1 LILVFMV
8 CQCNVYVIPRS
19 LGRKDLGYKGYE
31 PHAIANFVALL
42 VLLCLLELYLFSFS
56 VSSAVDLF
64 PACLRFSNMN
74 TFAVDSF
81 PACLRFSNMN
91 TFAVDSLPASFPS
104 RLMDPCVVAFSPA
117 WFPRSVLG
125 LRRFCYLL
133 AMYFPQTLFTS
144 LSTFSWN
151 VPPRGDALRHQ
162 SVQMATLS
170 NESDLDAQQ
179 YLADNAGSSLPD
191 HQSAASSSDPS
202 SLFPSDLRLMASF
215 YALPPIPC
223 LSSATTLW
231 IFLCILETLLLIC
244 CFLRGC
250 FKLCVCQAAWSG
262 SFRYLQNSFHGA
274 CFLLA
279 FLVWCCLQLC
289 PLVDTLRGCSVLT
302 DGG

>member
-1 LILVFMV
+1 
-8 CQCNVYVIPRS
+8 
-19 LGRKDLGYKGYE
+19 
-31 PHAIANFVALL
+31 
-42 VLLCLLELYLFSFS
+42 
-56 VSSAVDLF
+56 
-64 PACLRFSNMN
+64 
-74 TFAVDSF
+74 
-81 PACLRFSNMN
+81 MN

-231 IFLCILETLLLIC
+231 IFCASYVVASSYVYARQLGLGPFVIFRTRFMGLVSYLL
-244 CFLRGC
+244 
-250 FKLCVCQAAWSG
+250 S
-262 SFRYLQNSFHGA
+262 
-274 CFLLA
+274 
-279 FLVWCCLQLC
+279 
-289 PLVDTLRGCSVLT
+289 
-302 DGG
+302 